1 MTDVDRDSL
10 REEER
15 RMRRGP
21 HPIQGQLPSF
31 DRAAEFSSV
40 RLLALALMALVLI
53 GVAIFLLLPGL
64 AR

>member
-1 MTDVDRDSL
+1 MTYEDQDSL

-15 RMRRGP
+15 RMRQGP
-21 HPIQGQLPSF
+21 YPIRGQLSSF
-31 DRAAEFSSV
+31 GREAEFSV
-40 RLLALALMALVLI
+40 TRLLALAVMALILI